1 MKEFIPSKLPV
12 KKDIETKEILKATT
26 LAHRALAE
34 LKGLANSLPK
44 SRDCYKYFDTS
55 RD

>member
-1 MKEFIPSKLPV
+1 MKEFIPHMLPI

-34 LKGLANSLPK
+34 LKGVAN
-44 SRDCYKYFDTS
+44 C
-55 RD
+55 